1 MPQTRPVILTA
12 FANSYDEGYLAYLE
26 KERDRIQET
35 FETLT
40 YIQHVD
46 LPNVKTEQLV
56 NKLTTFKTELL
67 ILHFGGHADGSQL
80 YFSDLGGQAI
90 GLAENLS
97 LHPQLK
103 LLFLNGCNTQG
114 QVLKY
119 KEANVPVIISTTCSV
134 SDGQAMRFASHF
146 YQALGNNHTI
156 KEAFIRAKGAAK
168 LQEDTYHQD
177 DEITFLRGARLR
189 QEQIIELPWR
199 LYAQD
204 EAALNW
210 KLVDLIS
217 EPTPTANYLDQQQIQ
232 GYHNNAL
239 KEIHHSQVSI
249 TNNYGLAPAPSPT
262 MPQDEFAM
270 MLSKLSYQQ
279 SPPPEFYLVNCD
291 RTSQLLDMQ
300 DHREKAL
307 RHQFYFILSCPSQH
321 PHSLVQRFIFDIRDP
336 FDNTADQQI
345 HYRRTQDF
353 EGARRIDVQHLEAG
367 RKLDWLQKDWLSQLK
382 NPDQLDFGSFIESQ
396 LPQLNYQ
403 YLATAYEFYSRDW
416 PLHRLKPLLSEWMQA
431 FSSAYSSGPQCL
443 FFFIINI
450 RSIHCIDQLSVK
462 EWELAQFIRDLATSN
477 AEQVLLI
484 DSLPQVEVEDVQ
496 TWLDKMFREG
506 ERRTLLNM
514 WWKKKGANV
523 NFKPSDLL
531 DMDEVFTFMKELWN
545 HGRHT
550 TKPN

>member
-12 FANSYDEGYLAYLE
+12 FANSHDEGYLVYLE

-35 FETLT
+35 FETLS

-46 LPNVKTEQLV
+46 LPNAKTQQLV
-56 NKLTTFKTELL
+56 DKLTTFKSELL

-80 YFSDLGGQAI
+80 QFSDTGGQAI

-97 LHPQLK
+97 LHPQLR
-103 LLFLNGCNTQG
+103 LLFLNGCNTQA

-119 KEANVPVIISTTCSV
+119 QAVGIPVIIATTCPV
-134 SDGQAMRFASHF
+134 ADGQAMRFATHF
-146 YQALGNNHTI
+146 YQALANDHTI
-156 KEAFIRAKGAAK
+156 QEAFTRAKGAAK
-168 LQEDTYHQD
+168 LQTEESHRE
-177 DEITFLRGARLR
+177 EIIFHRGLRLR
-189 QEQIIELPWR
+189 EEQVIEMPWR
-199 LYAQD
+199 LYAHT
-204 EAALNW
+204 EANLNW
-210 KLVDLIS
+210 KLADMQKELPV
-217 EPTPTANYLDQQQIQ
+217 TANYLDQQQIQ

-249 TNNYGLAPAPSPT
+249 TNNYGLAPPPSPI
-262 MPQDEFAM
+262 MPQDEFVM

-291 RTSQLLDMQ
+291 RTLQLLEMQ
-300 DHREKAL
+300 DHIEKAP

-321 PHSLVQRFIFDIRDP
+321 PHSLVQRFIFDIRDA
-336 FDNTADQQI
+336 FGKAADQQI
-345 HYRRTQDF
+345 DYRRTKDF

-367 RKLDWLQKDWLSQLK
+367 RKLDWLQQDWLSQWK

-416 PLHRLKPLLSEWMQA
+416 PLQRLKPLLFEWMQA

-450 RSIHCIDQLSVK
+450 RSIHCIDPLSVK
-462 EWELAQFIRDLATSN
+462 EGELAQFIRDLATSN

-506 ERRTLLNM
+506 ERRALLNM
-514 WWKKKGANV
+514 WWKQKGANV